1 MAVFWFKVG
10 RGYLMNNLDFLNFF
24 DSIEDHSLTVLK
36 GLDSK
41 PQKKINSKYFY
52 DEKGSILF
60 DKITKLADYYPSKI
74 ECEILEK
81 NRDNI
86 RKMLPSNSVIIEFGS
101 GSNRKIKKLLNA
113 IDKPIE
119 YIPIDISKEFLF
131 KNAKDS
137 AKDFPNLKIKAICAD
152 FNQID
157 VLQRIIGKKK
167 SKIGFFP
174 GSTVGNYSPEDA
186 KKLLINF
193 SRILGDESHL
203 VIGVDLK
210 KDVEVLEKAYNDS
223 KGITAEFNKNIL
235 NGVNKICGT
244 IFDSKLFYHKA
255 FFNKKKSRIE
265 MHLVSKKKQ
274 IVEILNTKIHFK
286 EGETIHT
293 ENSYK
298 YTLSSFQN
306 LAELSNFQIIDVLKD
321 KRSFFGVFIL
331 KVKSI

>member
-1 MAVFWFKVG
+1 M
-10 RGYLMNNLDFLNFF
+10 
-24 DSIEDHSLTVLK
+24 E
-36 GLDSK
+36 
-41 PQKKINSKYFY
+41 
-52 DEKGSILF
+52 
-60 DKITKLADYYPSKI
+60 
-74 ECEILEK
+74 
-81 NRDNI
+81 
-86 RKMLPSNSVIIEFGS
+86 
-101 GSNRKIKKLLNA
+101 A

-137 AKDFPNLKIKAICAD
+137 AKDFPDLKIKAICAD

-157 VLQRIIGKKK
+157 ALQKIIGKKK

-193 SRILGDESHL
+193 SRILGNEGFL

-210 KDVEVLEKAYNDS
+210 KDIEVLEKAYNDS
-223 KGITAEFNKNIL
+223 EGLTAEFNKNIL

-244 IFDSKLFYHKA
+244 IFDSTLFSHKA
-255 FFNKKKSRIE
+255 FFNEKKSRIE

-274 IVEILNTKIHFK
+274 VVEILNTKIYFR

-298 YTLSSFQN
+298 YTVSSFQN
-306 LAELSNFQIIDVLKD
+306 LAELSNFEIIDVLKD
-321 KRSFFGVFIL
+321 KKSFFGVFIM

>member
-1 MAVFWFKVG
+1 
-10 RGYLMNNLDFLNFF
+10 MNNLHFLNFF
-24 DSIEDHSLTVLK
+24 DSVEDDSISVLK

-41 PQKKINSKYFY
+41 TQKKINSKYFY

-60 DKITKLADYYPSKI
+60 DKITKLDDYYPTKI

-81 NRDNI
+81 NRSQI
-86 RKMLPSNSVIIEFGS
+86 KKILPSNSVVIEFGS
-101 GSNRKIKKLLNA
+101 GSNHKIKKLMDA
-113 IDKPIE
+113 IDNPIE

-137 AKDFPNLKIKAICAD
+137 AKDFPDLKIKAICAD
-152 FNQID
+152 FSQID
-157 VLQRIIGKKK
+157 ILQKIIGREK

-193 SRILGDESHL
+193 SKILGNENFL
-203 VIGVDLK
+203 IIGVDLK
-210 KDVEVLEKAYNDS
+210 KDIDVLEKAYNDS
-223 KGITAEFNKNIL
+223 EGLTAEFNKNIL
-235 NGVNKICGT
+235 NGINKICGS
-244 IFDSKLFYHKA
+244 IFDSKLFSHKA
-255 FFNKKKSRIE
+255 FFNEKKSRIE

-274 IVEILNTKIHFK
+274 IVEILNTKIHLR

-298 YTLSSFQN
+298 YTLSSFKN
-306 LAELSNFQIIDVLKD
+306 LAEFSNFEIVDVLKD
-321 KRSFFGVFIL
+321 KKSFFGVFIM
-331 KVKSI
+331 KVKNI

>member
-1 MAVFWFKVG
+1 
-10 RGYLMNNLDFLNFF
+10 MNNLDFINFF
-24 DSIEDHSLTVLK
+24 DSIEDDSLTVLK

-41 PQKKINSKYFY
+41 TQKKINSKYFY

-60 DKITKLADYYPSKI
+60 DQITKLDDYYPSKI

-81 NRDNI
+81 NKDSI
-86 RKMLPSNSVIIEFGS
+86 KKTLPSKSVIVEFGS
-101 GSNRKIKKLLNA
+101 GSNQKIKKLLDA
-113 IDKPIE
+113 VDKPIE

-152 FNQID
+152 FDQID
-157 VLQRIIGKKK
+157 VLQSIIGKKK

-193 SRILGDESHL
+193 SRILGEESFL

-210 KDVEVLEKAYNDS
+210 KDIEVLEKAYNDS
-223 KGITAEFNKNIL
+223 KGLTAEFNKNIL

-244 IFDSKLFYHKA
+244 IFDSKLFSHKA
-255 FFNKKKSRIE
+255 FFNEKKSRIE
-265 MHLVSKKKQ
+265 MHLVSKKNH
-274 IVEILNTKIHFK
+274 IVKILNTKIHFK

-306 LAELSNFQIIDVLKD
+306 LAELSNFEIIDVLKD

>member
-1 MAVFWFKVG
+1 
-10 RGYLMNNLDFLNFF
+10 MNNLHFLNFF
-24 DSIEDHSLTVLK
+24 DSVEDDSISVLK

-41 PQKKINSKYFY
+41 TQKKINSKYFY

-60 DKITKLADYYPSKI
+60 DKITKLDDYYPTKI

-81 NRDNI
+81 NRSQI
-86 RKMLPSNSVIIEFGS
+86 KKILPSNSVVIEFGS
-101 GSNRKIKKLLNA
+101 GSNHKIKKLMDA
-113 IDKPIE
+113 IDNPIE

-137 AKDFPNLKIKAICAD
+137 AKDFPDLKIKAICAD
-152 FNQID
+152 FSQID
-157 VLQRIIGKKK
+157 ILQKIIGREK

-193 SRILGDESHL
+193 SKILGNGNFL
-203 VIGVDLK
+203 IIGVDLK
-210 KDVEVLEKAYNDS
+210 KDIDVLEKAYNDS
-223 KGITAEFNKNIL
+223 EGLTAEFNKNIL
-235 NGVNKICGT
+235 NGINKICGS
-244 IFDSKLFYHKA
+244 IFDSKLFSHKA
-255 FFNKKKSRIE
+255 FFNEKKSRIE

-274 IVEILNTKIHFK
+274 VVEILNTKIYFR

-298 YTLSSFQN
+298 YTVSSFQN
-306 LAELSNFQIIDVLKD
+306 LAELSNFEIIDVLKD
-321 KRSFFGVFIL
+321 KKSFFGVFVM
-331 KVKSI
+331 KVKNI

>member
-1 MAVFWFKVG
+1 M
-10 RGYLMNNLDFLNFF
+10 
-24 DSIEDHSLTVLK
+24 E
-36 GLDSK
+36 
-41 PQKKINSKYFY
+41 
-52 DEKGSILF
+52 
-60 DKITKLADYYPSKI
+60 
-74 ECEILEK
+74 
-81 NRDNI
+81 
-86 RKMLPSNSVIIEFGS
+86 
-101 GSNRKIKKLLNA
+101 A

-137 AKDFPNLKIKAICAD
+137 AKDFPDLKIKAICAD

-157 VLQRIIGKKK
+157 VLQKIIGKENQKLV
-167 SKIGFFP
+167 FFP

-193 SRILGDESHL
+193 SRILGNESFL

-210 KDVEVLEKAYNDS
+210 KDIDVLEKAYNDS
-223 KGITAEFNKNIL
+223 EGVTAEFNKNIL
-235 NGVNKICGT
+235 NGVNKIFGT
-244 IFDSKLFYHKA
+244 IFDSTLFSHRA
-255 FFNKKKSRIE
+255 FFNEKKSRIE

-274 IVEILNTKIHFK
+274 VVEILNTKIHFK

-298 YTLSSFQN
+298 YTVSSFQN
-306 LAELSNFQIIDVLKD
+306 LAELSNFEIIDVLKD
-321 KRSFFGVFIL
+321 KKSFFGVFIM

>member
-1 MAVFWFKVG
+1 
-10 RGYLMNNLDFLNFF
+10 MNNLDFINFF
-24 DSIEDHSLTVLK
+24 DSVEDDSLKVLE

-41 PQKKINSKYFY
+41 TQKKINSKYFY

-60 DKITKLADYYPSKI
+60 DRITKLDDYYPTKI

-81 NRDNI
+81 SKDHL
-86 RKMLPSNSVIIEFGS
+86 KKTLPSNSVVIEFGS
-101 GSNRKIKKLLNA
+101 GSNYKIKKLMDA

-137 AKDFPNLKIKAICAD
+137 AKDFPDLKIKAICAD

-157 VLQRIIGKKK
+157 VLQKIIGKKK

-174 GSTVGNYSPEDA
+174 GSTVGNYNPEDA

-193 SRILGDESHL
+193 SRILGNESFL

-210 KDVEVLEKAYNDS
+210 KDIEVLEKPYNDS
-223 KGITAEFNKNIL
+223 EGLTAEFNKNIL

-244 IFDSKLFYHKA
+244 IFDSTLFSHKA
-255 FFNKKKSRIE
+255 FFNEKKSRIE

-274 IVEILNTKIHFK
+274 VVEILNTKIYFR

-298 YTLSSFQN
+298 YTVSSFQN
-306 LAELSNFQIIDVLKD
+306 LAELSNFEIIDVLKD
-321 KRSFFGVFIL
+321 KKSFFGVFVM

>member
-1 MAVFWFKVG
+1 
-10 RGYLMNNLDFLNFF
+10 MNNLDFINFF
-24 DSIEDHSLTVLK
+24 DSIEDDSLTVLK

-41 PQKKINSKYFY
+41 TQKKINSKYFY

-60 DKITKLADYYPSKI
+60 DKITKLDDYYPSKT

-81 NRDNI
+81 NRDRI
-86 RKMLPSNSVIIEFGS
+86 RKTLPSNSVIIEFGS
-101 GSNRKIKKLLNA
+101 GSNQKIKKLLNA
-113 IDKPIE
+113 VNKPIE

-157 VLQRIIGKKK
+157 VLQSIIGRKK

-193 SRILGDESHL
+193 SRILGDESYL

-210 KDVEVLEKAYNDS
+210 KDIEVLEKAYNDS
-223 KGITAEFNKNIL
+223 KGLTAEFNKNIL

-244 IFDSKLFYHKA
+244 IFDSKLFSHKA

-306 LAELSNFQIIDVLKD
+306 LAELSNFEIINVLKD